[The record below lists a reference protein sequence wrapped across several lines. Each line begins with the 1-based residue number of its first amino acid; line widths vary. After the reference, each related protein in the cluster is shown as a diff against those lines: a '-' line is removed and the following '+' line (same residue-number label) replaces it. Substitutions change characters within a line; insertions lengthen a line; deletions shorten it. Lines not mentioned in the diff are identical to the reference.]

1 MHNDAHHIDVKEI
14 RKSLNLS
21 QTDFGKRIG
30 ASLRSVQMY
39 ESGNT
44 KPSAD
49 VLLNILELD
58 KQINSQKYIVDISN
72 ISVNEDSEVYKT
84 KSGNIIDEL
93 PNGKFLLTVPLL
105 PYKAHATYISE
116 FQDAEYISDLTKV
129 SFIVDR
135 VPRGSYMAFEIQND
149 SMNDATLDRE
159 ASRSAILNGDIVLG
173 RELGKQ
179 HWDSKLNTNSYP
191 YWIIVHK
198 DTIVC
203 KEIINHDIDRG
214 VIKCHSLN
222 SSPEFQDFE
231 LKLNDCHQLF
241 NIIKKQI

>member
-1 MHNDAHHIDVKEI
+1 MTGKEFKEI
-14 RKSLNLS
+14 RESFGYS
-21 QTDFGKRIG
+21 QDEMARLLEVTRVTISRWENSDKVPKAQERAILGFKKID
-30 ASLRSVQMY
+30 
-39 ESGNT
+39 T
-44 KPSAD
+44 K
-49 VLLNILELD
+49 I
-58 KQINSQKYIVDISN
+58 KQQIDTHEN
-72 ISVNEDSEVYKT
+72 ISVNEVSEVYKT

-135 VPRGSYMAFEIQND
+135 VPRGSYMAFEIMND
-149 SMNDATLDRE
+149 SMNDATLERE
-159 ASRSAILNGDIVLG
+159 ASRNAILNGDIVLG

-179 HWDSKLNTNSYP
+179 HWKSKLNTNGYP
-191 YWIIVHK
+191 HWIIVHK

-203 KEIINHDIDRG
+203 KEIINHDVERG
-214 VIKCHSLN
+214 IITCHSLN
-222 SSPEFQDFE
+222 NSPEFQDFE
-231 LKLNDCHQLF
+231 LKLDECHQLF